1 MKIKGGKGGKM
12 HHTIKIYCSSKG
24 NFTYDPPPY
33 QVRLKKDDTVE
44 WICEDGNFALNFGW
58 GTPFERGRYPEFP
71 ARKAEPKLRSDVRN
85 GRYKYFVAV
94 AIGEKIWTDDPDI
107 IIDP

>member
-1 MKIKGGKGGKM
+1 M
-12 HHTIKIYCSSKG
+12 HHTIKIMCSSNG
-24 NFTYDPPPY
+24 NITYTPPQPI
-33 QVRLKKDDTVE
+33 RLKKYDTDEKKDDTVV

-58 GTPFERGRYPEFP
+58 GTPFERGRYPESP
-71 ARKAEPKLRSDVRN
+71 AQKAMPKLRSDARN